1 MWRPNEDLEVDLLFP
16 QPKISQRF
24 RWWGEPDSE
33 KKTDWLYVG
42 GGLTGGIWAIR
53 RADSSCDVASY
64 RDYRVVLG
72 AERRTKDPFHQMKNK
87 ILALEV
93 GYLFERLVRYES
105 VTGDVYP
112 SETFMVGLRL
122 IR

>member
-1 MWRPNEDLEVDLLFP
+1 
-16 QPKISQRF
+16 
-24 RWWGEPDSE
+24 
-33 KKTDWLYVG
+33 
-42 GGLTGGIWAIR
+42 
-53 RADSSCDVASY
+53 
-64 RDYRVVLG
+64 
-72 AERRTKDPFHQMKNK
+72 MKNK